1 MSEPLAVSQGVID
14 LTFHQVRA
22 SPRSHRPSNERAPLT
37 CSQVVAAVVRAV
49 LAKHGVTVSE
59 VISKPHE
66 QAFIDLREGRTQI
79 LVGWLPG
86 SHETYLGPF
95 RSDVVVLGEAEGAPA
110 VYDPYCIWG
119 VPDYVPEETVR
130 SILDLAKPEVAAK
143 FVRTVQGINPGA
155 GISRFSKEIIAKY
168 GLDLQ
173 FVEGDI
179 PKCTQAFEDAYA
191 KKGEQTRSARVR
203 ERLTCYVSRT
213 VEWVVVPLWHP
224 QYLHAKYKI
233 RALDDPD
240 DLLRA
245 HKPDAARVIVAKTLA
260 ARLSP
265 ATIESLS
272 KLRITN
278 EGVARMDYL
287 HAIQGLSPDAAA
299 ARWIQETGL
308 QL

>member
-1 MSEPLAVSQGVID
+1 MPEPLTVSQGVID
-14 LTFHQVRA
+14 LTFHQV
-22 SPRSHRPSNERAPLT
+22 
-37 CSQVVAAVVRAV
+37 VAAVIRVV
-49 LAKHGVTVSE
+49 LTEHGVTVSE
-59 VISKPHE
+59 VVSKPHE

-95 RSDVVVLGEAEGAPA
+95 RSDVLVLGEAEGVPA

-119 VPDYVPEETVR
+119 VPDYVPEETVH
-130 SILDLAKPEVAAK
+130 SILDLAKPDVAAK
-143 FVRTVQGINPGA
+143 FARTVQGINPGA

-168 GLDLQ
+168 GLGLQ

-179 PKCTQAFEDAYA
+179 PKCTRAFEDAYA
-191 KKGEQTRSARVR
+191 KK
-203 ERLTCYVSRT
+203 
-213 VEWVVVPLWHP
+213 EWVVVPLWHP

-233 RALDDPD
+233 RALEDPD

-245 HKPDAARVIVAKTLA
+245 HKPDAARVVIAKALA

-265 ATIESLS
+265 ETIDALRN
-272 KLRITN
+272 LRITN

-287 HAIQGLSPDAAA
+287 HAVEGLTPDAAA
-299 ARWIQETGL
+299 ATWIQESGL
-308 QL
+308 KF

>member
-1 MSEPLAVSQGVID
+1 M
-14 LTFHQVRA
+14 LT
-22 SPRSHRPSNERAPLT
+22 E
-37 CSQVVAAVVRAV
+37 
-49 LAKHGVTVSE
+49 HGVTVSE
-59 VISKPHE
+59 VVSKPHE

-95 RSDVVVLGEAEGAPA
+95 RSDVLVLGEAEGVPA

-119 VPDYVPEETVR
+119 VPDYVPEETVH
-130 SILDLAKPEVAAK
+130 SILDLAKPDVAAK
-143 FVRTVQGINPGA
+143 FARTVQGINPGA

-168 GLDLQ
+168 GLGLQ

-179 PKCTQAFEDAYA
+179 PKCTRAFEDAYA
-191 KKGEQTRSARVR
+191 KKGEHERAIHVEMVLTRCVR
-203 ERLTCYVSRT
+203 YVA
-213 VEWVVVPLWHP
+213 EWVVVPLWHP

-233 RALDDPD
+233 RALEDPD

-245 HKPDAARVIVAKTLA
+245 HKPDAARVVIAKALA

-265 ATIESLS
+265 ETIDALRN
-272 KLRITN
+272 LRITN

-287 HAIQGLSPDAAA
+287 HAVEGLTPDAAA
-299 ARWIQETGL
+299 ATWIQESGL
-308 QL
+308 KF